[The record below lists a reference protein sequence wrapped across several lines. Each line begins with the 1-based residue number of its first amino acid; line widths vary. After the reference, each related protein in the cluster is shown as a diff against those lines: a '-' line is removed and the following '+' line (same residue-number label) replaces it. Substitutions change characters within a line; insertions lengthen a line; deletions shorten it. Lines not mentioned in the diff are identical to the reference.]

1 MEQTITVRFV
11 CDILEWNW
19 TDIQL
24 SHNFP
29 TLTPLSVNRIPRLH
43 LTFTMG
49 NTQGIS
55 NDFYFLTDPQKH
67 HVLEECMAKES
78 ISWAMVAHDAAHRVN
93 DHEFLNDLIE
103 GHMNGTTVLP
113 STPLPN
119 TGTAKRVKISA
130 SAVKRTLVFPD
141 YCDTPEKRAVSYTHL
156 TLPTN

>member
-29 TLTPLSVNRIPRLH
+29 TLTPLSVNRTPRLH
-43 LTFTMG
+43 LTITMG

-55 NDFYFLTDPQKH
+55 NDFYLLTDPQKR
-67 HVLEECMAKES
+67 HVLEECVAKES

-93 DHEFLNDLIE
+93 DHKFLNDLIA

-130 SAVKRTLVFPD
+130 LTVRRTLVFPD
-141 YCDTPEKRAVSYTHL
+141 YCDTPEKRDQYTFVHS
-156 TLPTN
+156 

>member
-43 LTFTMG
+43 LTITMG

-55 NDFYFLTDPQKH
+55 NDFYLLAPQQQRH
-67 HVLEECMAKES
+67 ILEECMANES
-78 ISWAMVAHDAAHRVN
+78 ISWAAVSLDAAHRVS
-93 DHEFLNDLIE
+93 DHEFLNDLI
-103 GHMNGTTVLP
+103 
-113 STPLPN
+113 
-119 TGTAKRVKISA
+119 
-130 SAVKRTLVFPD
+130 
-141 YCDTPEKRAVSYTHL
+141 
-156 TLPTN
+156 